1 MASSVKASTV
11 LFLSLNIV
19 FFALVSSHNVDSCTT
34 NSRNPVVIRPGDVL
48 PNGRGQSERGS
59 GAPGGPSTNSDSKI
73 NALSSVFDGPAKDS
87 EHLFPFNT
95 SSSSNDVILPNSDES
110 HFLDDENLNPD
121 LNSSLRHSLRQGVS
135 VNSGVFPNT
144 NESQDVYVGNS
155 IDNFQHHSSVPSTS
169 VLPESALPD
178 SAIQQQQRNIPTR
191 TRSSRQTQLPAR
203 LKDFQK
209 SQENSIVGLRFQH
222 NLLSLVDVE
231 LGNVPTKP
239 CCSLIEGLLDLEA
252 AVCLCTAVR
261 ANVLGIN
268 INLPISLNL
277 FLNNCG
283 RRVPAEYICNLM

>member
-11 LFLSLNIV
+11 LFLSLNLV

-48 PNGRGQSERGS
+48 PNGRGQSGTCN
-59 GAPGGPSTNSDSKI
+59 P
-73 NALSSVFDGPAKDS
+73 L
-87 EHLFPFNT
+87 
-95 SSSSNDVILPNSDES
+95 
-110 HFLDDENLNPD
+110 NL
-121 LNSSLRHSLRQGVS
+121 GVC
-135 VNSGVFPNT
+135 
-144 NESQDVYVGNS
+144 
-155 IDNFQHHSSVPSTS
+155 
-169 VLPESALPD
+169 L
-178 SAIQQQQRNIPTR
+178 
-191 TRSSRQTQLPAR
+191 
-203 LKDFQK
+203 
-209 SQENSIVGLRFQH
+209 